1 MCVTPLPKKLQQQLH
16 LHLKAYRAR
25 LACKA
30 AWMFTLFSAW
40 GRVLHYECMFSVT
53 QKAKTES
60 KQCVAA
66 VLTVPNA
73 CLELVCEADFIRYL
87 QFVICRLNQKY
98 VFFNN
103 KILSPYIYIYI

>member
-1 MCVTPLPKKLQQQLH
+1 MCVTPLSKKLQQQLH

-30 AWMFTLFSAW
+30 AWMFTPFSAW

-66 VLTVPNA
+66 VLIVPNV

-87 QFVICRLNQKY
+87 EFVICRLNQKY
-98 VFFNN
+98 VFN
-103 KILSPYIYIYI
+103 KKIGRAHV